1 MNRLCRSILAAFLLV
16 AILLTASGC
25 GGGDTQSTGKTKL
38 PMQTEGNETN
48 QPETTEPSQPEQG
61 LTVEQLRQQMSAEN
75 KTFAVAYLGYMTY
88 DYETVWEFIDI
99 LGEPVLQELPF
110 LNQIPETNIII
121 NASQK
126 SRLAGRFFCHK

>member
-1 MNRLCRSILAAFLLV
+1 
-16 AILLTASGC
+16 
-25 GGGDTQSTGKTKL
+25 
-38 PMQTEGNETN
+38 MQTGGTETDP
-48 QPETTEPSQPEQG
+48 PETTGSGQTDVPV
-61 LTVEQLRQQMSAEN
+61 VEQLRQQMSAEN